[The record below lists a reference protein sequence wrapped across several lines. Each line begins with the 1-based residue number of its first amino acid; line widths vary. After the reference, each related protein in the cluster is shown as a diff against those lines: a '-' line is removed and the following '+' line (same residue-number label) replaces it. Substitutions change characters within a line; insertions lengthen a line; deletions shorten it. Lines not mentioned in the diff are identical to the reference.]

1 MPMIPLPEGAPP
13 TLREAFAY
21 VGTITQPT
29 VLDLK
34 VMVLVEAAGQEL
46 YRSSA
51 EATDNPEVIEL
62 LHANAREEFLHGT
75 RVASAIEAIS
85 GERFPAPEA
94 ANNPYLVDGSFPI
107 VELTPEALRNL
118 ANLEFGGEDL
128 YDGWAQFLDNPEAA
142 RLLRLNGKEESG
154 HGNRLLRAAEI
165 LEAEGVA

>member
-1 MPMIPLPEGAPP
+1 MPMITLPEGAPP
-13 TLREAFAY
+13 TIREAFAHI
-21 VGTITQPT
+21 GTVTAPS

-34 VMVLVEAAGQEL
+34 VMVLVEAASQEL

-51 EATDNPEVIEL
+51 EGTDNAEVIEL

-94 ANNPYLVDGSFPI
+94 AENPYLAEGSFPI

-118 ANLEFGGEDL
+118 AQLEFSGENL
-128 YDGWAQFLDNPEAA
+128 YDGWAATLSNPEAA
-142 RLLRLNGKEESG
+142 RLLRLNGKEETN
-154 HGNRLLRAAEI
+154 HGNRLIRAAEI
-165 LEAEGVA
+165 LAG

>member
-13 TLREAFAY
+13 TIRDAFAHL
-21 VGTITQPT
+21 GTVTAPS

-34 VMVLVEAAGQEL
+34 VMVLVEAASQEL

-51 EATDNPEVIEL
+51 EGTDNPEVIEL

-85 GERFPAPEA
+85 GEKFPAPEA
-94 ANNPYLVDGSFPI
+94 AENPYLSEGSFPI
-107 VELTPEALRNL
+107 VELTPDALRNL
-118 ANLEFGGEDL
+118 ANLEFGGENL
-128 YDGWAQFLDNPEAA
+128 YDGWAATLSNPEAA
-142 RLLRLNGKEESG
+142 RLLRLNGKEETN

-165 LEAEGVA
+165 LEG

>member
-1 MPMIPLPEGAPP
+1 MPMITLPEGAPP
-13 TLREAFAY
+13 TIREAFAHL
-21 VGTITQPT
+21 GTVTAPS

-34 VMVLVEAAGQEL
+34 VMVLVEAASQEL

-51 EATDNPEVIEL
+51 EGTDNAEVIEL

-94 ANNPYLVDGSFPI
+94 AENPYLAEGSFPI

-118 ANLEFGGEDL
+118 AQLEFSGENL
-128 YDGWAQFLDNPEAA
+128 YDGWELVQPRSRTAAAPERQGRDQPRQPPDPGSGNPGG
-142 RLLRLNGKEESG
+142 LN
-154 HGNRLLRAAEI
+154 
-165 LEAEGVA
+165 